1 MAKIAAV
8 APPVTDPRGFPSMAV
23 YVATH
28 KRAALPR
35 GDWLTPI
42 GLNGYRDENVRICD
56 ADGADNIAHLN
67 RSYGELTG
75 LHWLLKHCRDD
86 YVGLCH
92 YRRFLTFTPPPA
104 PDINYPAV
112 FPMDTTDE
120 TFDYLASDEQKTRML
135 SLLDTYDFI
144 VPRPIIYAETVA
156 TSFVNAHGELFWDR
170 FLRSCQREFG
180 HDVSYFDLE
189 TRFYCG
195 NIFVTTPEKFRQFA
209 KSLFRV
215 VDHVY
220 EELGEIEDMPEVRY
234 APHRYPGYIA
244 DRFMGLYIH
253 KMGLRVFEA
262 PMVWLN

>member
-1 MAKIAAV
+1 
-8 APPVTDPRGFPSMAV
+8 
-23 YVATH
+23 
-28 KRAALPR
+28 
-35 GDWLTPI
+35 
-42 GLNGYRDENVRICD
+42 
-56 ADGADNIAHLN
+56 
-67 RSYGELTG
+67 
-75 LHWLLKHCRDD
+75 
-86 YVGLCH
+86 
-92 YRRFLTFTPPPA
+92 
-104 PDINYPAV
+104 
-112 FPMDTTDE
+112 MDTTDE
-120 TFDYLASDEQKTRML
+120 TFDYLASDEQKNRML

-144 VPRPIIYAETVA
+144 VPRPIIYPETVA

-180 HDVSYFDLE
+180 HDVSYFDQE

-220 EELGEIEDMPEVRY
+220 AELGEIEDMPEVRY

-244 DRFMGLYIH
+244 ERFMGLYIH
-253 KMGLRVFEA
+253 KMGLRVFET